1 MRVGI
6 DTDFLVRLSIAAHP
20 GRDAAV
26 DLRDRHLD
34 AGDHFVL
41 APQVITEFV
50 HVVTDAR
57 RFTKPL
63 SMTKALAVAKDWC
76 DADDVVPHQDVLE
89 EVLRGEG
96 GDQAPGGDG
105 GGRRDDR
112 LPVRAAGHHGAGRQR
127 HTIHLQRPLQV
138 QVCESHRH

>member
-1 MRVGI
+1 MRVGV

-26 DLRDRHLD
+26 ELRDRHLD
-34 AGDHFVL
+34 AGDRFAL

-63 SMTKALAVAKDWC
+63 NTNKALAIAKNWC
-76 DADDVVPHQDVLE
+76 DADDVEPLFPSTDSMSRFFELMKKHKLGRKRVLDTALAATLISADVK
-89 EVLRGEG
+89 
-96 GDQAPGGDG
+96 
-105 GGRRDDR
+105 
-112 LPVRAAGHHGAGRQR
+112 
-127 HTIHLQRPLQV
+127 HLITGNATDYSVFSDLNLI
-138 QVCESHRH
+138 EME

>member
-6 DTDFLVRLSIAAHP
+6 DTDFVVRLSIAAHP

-26 DLRDRHLD
+26 DLRDRHLG

-63 SMTKALAVAKDWC
+63 SMTKALAAAKDWC
-76 DADDVVPHQDVLE
+76 DADDVVPLFPNTDSMSRFFELMKKHKLGRKRVLDTA
-89 EVLRGEG
+89 L
-96 GDQAPGGDG
+96 
-105 GGRRDDR
+105 
-112 LPVRAAGHHGAGRQR
+112 AATLIAAKVK
-127 HTIHLQRPLQV
+127 HLITGNAADYSVFSDLTLI
-138 QVCESHRH
+138 EME

>member
-26 DLRDRHLD
+26 ELRDRHLD
-34 AGDHFVL
+34 ASDRFVL

-76 DADDVVPHQDVLE
+76 DADDVEALFPTTNSMSRFFELMRKHKLGRKRVLDTALAAALIE
-89 EVLRGEG
+89 AEVKYLITGNA
-96 GDQAPGGDG
+96 GDYSVFNG
-105 GGRRDDR
+105 
-112 LPVRAAGHHGAGRQR
+112 LKL
-127 HTIHLQRPLQV
+127 I
-138 QVCESHRH
+138 EME